1 MANLVSATLRLW
13 IYTGDFTS
21 QPEEPNYI
29 IYKEKLPSSEKIIF
43 EIGELVKDY
52 IDVEFKG
59 TYYDIKQSA
68 WAKWEITRL
77 FDDESTNTD
86 ISGSAIGFLGYG
98 YFQDGI
104 NPQLSNDLLQSNLN
118 IFHNCDEPLYIP
130 ILLGEDGVFK
140 VEYYDGS
147 NLISSNTFG
156 NEITPLKADTIDYY
170 AANKAITADRTFLKN
185 TSSNPIT
192 TLMSPQEPFNRIE
205 IITASGVT
213 ITLNVYCLDCSKY
226 NMYKVSF
233 INKFGVIQ
241 DMWFDKKRT
250 DNLDVNKS
258 SYKRNTLDLSGE
270 LLTYSVNSAQMMP
283 HDVIGNNRITMNTGF
298 VTEDYNELIQELM
311 LTESAWIHEDNDV
324 TPIVPKTSSFTYK
337 TGVDDKLINFTVE
350 FDYAF
355 DTINN
360 IR

>member
-1 MANLVSATLRLW
+1 M
-13 IYTGDFTS
+13 
-21 QPEEPNYI
+21 
-29 IYKEKLPSSEKIIF
+29 
-43 EIGELVKDY
+43 
-52 IDVEFKG
+52 
-59 TYYDIKQSA
+59 
-68 WAKWEITRL
+68 
-77 FDDESTNTD
+77 
-86 ISGSAIGFLGYG
+86 
-98 YFQDGI
+98 
-104 NPQLSNDLLQSNLN
+104 SNDLLQSNLN

-213 ITLNVYCLDCSKY
+213 ITLNVYCIDCSKY

-233 INKFGVIQ
+233 INKFGVVQ

-250 DNLDVNKS
+250 DSLDVNKD
-258 SYKRNTLDLSGE
+258 SYKRNTLNLLSE
-270 LLTYSVNSAQMMP
+270 TVTYSVNSAQMMP
-283 HDVIGNNRITMNTGF
+283 HDIVGNSRITMNTGF

-311 LTESAWIHEDNDV
+311 LTESAWIHEEGDV
-324 TPIVPKTSSFTYK
+324 TPIVPKTTSFTYK
-337 TGVDDKLINFTVE
+337 TTTDDKLINFTVE

>member
-13 IYTGDFTS
+13 IYTGDFAS
-21 QPEEPNYI
+21 QPAEPNYV
-29 IYKEKLPSSEKIIF
+29 IYKEKLPTSEKIIF

-52 IDVEFKG
+52 IDVEFTG
-59 TYYDIKQSA
+59 SYYDIKQSA

-77 FDDESTNTD
+77 FDDESTDVD

-118 IFHNCDEPLYIP
+118 IFHNCGEPLYIP
-130 ILLGEDGVFK
+130 ILMGENGVFK
-140 VEYYDGS
+140 VSYYDGT

-156 NEITPLKADTIDYY
+156 NQLTALKADTTDY
-170 AANKAITADRTFLKN
+170 TADTGLLTADMNYLKN
-185 TSSNPIT
+185 TSSNPIIT
-192 TLMSPQEPFNRIE
+192 PTSPQEPFNRVE
-205 IITASGVT
+205 IITASGET

-233 INKFGVIQ
+233 INKFGVVQ

-250 DNLDVNKS
+250 DSLDVNKD
-258 SYKRNTLDLSGE
+258 SYKRNTLNLLSE
-270 LLTYSVNSAQMMP
+270 TVTYSVNSAQMMP
-283 HDVIGNNRITMNTGF
+283 HDIVGNSRITMNTGF

-311 LTESAWIHEDNDV
+311 LTESAWIHEEGDV
-324 TPIVPKTSSFTYK
+324 TPIVPKTTSFTYK
-337 TGVDDKLINFTVE
+337 TTTDDKLINFTVE

>member
-1 MANLVSATLRLW
+1 
-13 IYTGDFTS
+13 
-21 QPEEPNYI
+21 
-29 IYKEKLPSSEKIIF
+29 
-43 EIGELVKDY
+43 
-52 IDVEFKG
+52 
-59 TYYDIKQSA
+59 
-68 WAKWEITRL
+68 
-77 FDDESTNTD
+77 
-86 ISGSAIGFLGYG
+86 
-98 YFQDGI
+98 
-104 NPQLSNDLLQSNLN
+104 
-118 IFHNCDEPLYIP
+118 
-130 ILLGEDGVFK
+130 
-140 VEYYDGS
+140 
-147 NLISSNTFG
+147 
-156 NEITPLKADTIDYY
+156 
-170 AANKAITADRTFLKN
+170 
-185 TSSNPIT
+185 
-192 TLMSPQEPFNRIE
+192 MSPQEPFNRIE

-213 ITLNVYCLDCSKY
+213 ITLNVYCIDCSKY

-250 DNLDVNKS
+250 DNLDINKS